1 MCRLQAHWMF
11 CWRYWKISELLAQVT
26 NTPSKCSLRCINA
39 TNIVV
44 VIVIGLDV
52 TFCTIYWVVL
62 DWDSSSWVVNQY
74 VIMQILLAFL
84 STAVLLYAII
94 RMRLILKNRSDISM
108 NVTYITLLV
117 ATVVLLDCIL
127 LAWNISYFVNT

>member
-1 MCRLQAHWMF
+1 M
-11 CWRYWKISELLAQVT
+11 I
-26 NTPSKCSLRCINA
+26 
-39 TNIVV
+39 
-44 VIVIGLDV
+44 
-52 TFCTIYWVVL
+52 
-62 DWDSSSWVVNQY
+62 
-74 VIMQILLAFL
+74 ILLAVL